1 MNKQRL
7 LIMLSESFESVGCHT
22 IYAGGDTD
30 LLITQTA
37 VGASEQRDVIA
48 DDTHVEQCVET
59 LCKYLE
65 NILHNPGEEKYHRI
79 RQSNRVFQE
88 RVAPLEGTQDLL
100 QAAGFQAEDD
110 YLVSGFKLRTHYSAE
125 PITLELD
132 HNLQVLLPSQAA
144 SRRELP
150 PVFYNLTPEEIKR
163 EQQNR
168 SEILE
173 KSLMLR
179 TKAMREKEELRE
191 MRKYKYA
198 LIRVRFP
205 DGILLQGTFSVYEKF
220 EDVTSFLRETL
231 VEEDRPFVLTTPTG
245 HRLGPEEDS
254 QTLVDLRLVP
264 ASVLIFSWDPPLV
277 SADKQQLYLK
287 PEIVSGDLFNIEQPT
302 VFRVAKKISIL
313 LADNVRHVLK
323 FPTGVAELAAVNS
336 QFYDKANFHGVL
348 GCINCTHIAVLNPGG
363 PNGYISEDFS
373 WRRCG
378 ENHVQHSMATGSF
391 VKRGFPQRRGCE
403 NHIQYS
409 MVTGSFVERGFFFKD
424 EIGEDFSWRRCGEN
438 HVQHS
443 MATGSFVKRGFPQRR
458 GCENHIQYSMVT
470 GSFVERG
477 FFFKDVM

>member
-1 MNKQRL
+1 MHCPGAQLSWHPVVLAASWPRPVDGAQLSGFVFKDQSVKL
-7 LIMLSESFESVGCHT
+7 LVEELCPEVLPKDEWHKKIREFLYEQLTEERG
-22 IYAGGDTD
+22 
-30 LLITQTA
+30 LTA
-37 VGASEQRDVIA
+37 VLVIH
-48 DDTHVEQCVET
+48 TCNKNREKVEQCVET

-100 QAAGFQAEDD
+100 QAAGFQAKDD
-110 YLVSGFKLRTHYSAE
+110 YLVFSEERLQTPDTLQILCDALRSAE

-220 EDVTSFLRETL
+220 EAVTSFLRETL
-231 VEEDRPFVLTTPTG
+231 VEEDRSFVLTTPTG
-245 HRLGPEEDS
+245 HRLGLEEDS

-277 SADKQQLYLK
+277 SADKQLYLK
-287 PEIVSGDLFNIEQPT
+287 PEVMILVQNI
-302 VFRVAKKISIL
+302 
-313 LADNVRHVLK
+313 
-323 FPTGVAELAAVNS
+323 
-336 QFYDKANFHGVL
+336 
-348 GCINCTHIAVLNPGG
+348 
-363 PNGYISEDFS
+363 
-373 WRRCG
+373 
-378 ENHVQHSMATGSF
+378 
-391 VKRGFPQRRGCE
+391 
-403 NHIQYS
+403 
-409 MVTGSFVERGFFFKD
+409 
-424 EIGEDFSWRRCGEN
+424 
-438 HVQHS
+438 
-443 MATGSFVKRGFPQRR
+443 
-458 GCENHIQYSMVT
+458 
-470 GSFVERG
+470 
-477 FFFKDVM
+477 